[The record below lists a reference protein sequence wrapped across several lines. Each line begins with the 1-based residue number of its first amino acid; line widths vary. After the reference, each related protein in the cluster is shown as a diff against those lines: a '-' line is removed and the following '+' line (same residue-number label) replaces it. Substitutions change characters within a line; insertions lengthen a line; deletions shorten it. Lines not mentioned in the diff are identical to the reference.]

1 MPSVRLPGADTEK
14 MRTVTNPARLLFN
27 GPIPPLGPLFHMW
40 LAGGLVLLCL
50 GVAVLPAME
59 TLRSPLTV
67 FAALLNSQ
75 QSTST
80 ESELAGL
87 VRVTRER
94 RTLVARHLHGAPQPS
109 EELARLQAE
118 RQGAL
123 NRLMNMADTA
133 AMAKSDLQ
141 SLNADW
147 ARLEQ
152 ATVDPRIDASVL
164 FALHSQLIDKQL
176 ALLSSLES
184 PSS

>member
-1 MPSVRLPGADTEK
+1 MRLAG
-14 MRTVTNPARLLFN
+14 
-27 GPIPPLGPLFHMW
+27 W
-40 LAGGLVLLCL
+40 LALLCL
-50 GVAVLPAME
+50 VGAVLPTME

-67 FAALLNSQ
+67 FAAPLNSHLNM
-75 QSTST
+75 SP

-87 VRVTRER
+87 VRLTRER

-123 NRLMNMADTA
+123 NRLMNMADA
-133 AMAKSDLQ
+133 SAMAKLNVQ

-152 ATVDPRIDASVL
+152 ATVDPRINASML

-176 ALLSSLES
+176 ALLSSLAS
-184 PSS
+184 KSS

>member
-1 MPSVRLPGADTEK
+1 

-27 GPIPPLGPLFHMW
+27 RPVSALGPVLHMW

-50 GVAVLPAME
+50 VGAVLPTME
-59 TLRSPLTV
+59 ALRSPLTG
-67 FAALLNSQ
+67 FAAPLNSHLN
-75 QSTST
+75 TSS
-80 ESELAGL
+80 ESELAEL
-87 VRVTRER
+87 VRLTRER
-94 RTLVARHLHGAPQPS
+94 RTLVARQLHGAAQPS
-109 EELARLQAE
+109 EALTRLQAE

-176 ALLSSLES
+176 ALLSSLVNQ
-184 PSS
+184 SS